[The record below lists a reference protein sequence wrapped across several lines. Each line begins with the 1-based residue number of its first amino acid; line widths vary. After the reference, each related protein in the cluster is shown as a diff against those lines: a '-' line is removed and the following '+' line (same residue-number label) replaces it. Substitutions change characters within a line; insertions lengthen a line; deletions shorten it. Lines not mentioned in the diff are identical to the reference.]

1 MLFQFPFGDWSK
13 AASVSPYAFIH
24 FLAIRSHAYSRARF
38 EMVKNIYSPAIT
50 SDYNYP
56 AAFMDQEEI
65 TRIAEIETDLKNY
78 AEQTKA
84 GIVKDGIT
92 DEDWNAYLEKMDS
105 MGLSELLELKQKGFD
120 MFYELTNK
128 Q

>member
-1 MLFQFPFGDWSK
+1 M
-13 AASVSPYAFIH
+13 
-24 FLAIRSHAYSRARF
+24 
-38 EMVKNIYSPAIT
+38 
-50 SDYNYP
+50 
-56 AAFMDQEEI
+56 
-65 TRIAEIETDLKNY
+65 
-78 AEQTKA
+78 
-84 GIVKDGIT
+84 KDGIT

>member
-1 MLFQFPFGDWSK
+1 MSRGLGDVYK
-13 AASVSPYAFIH
+13 
-24 FLAIRSHAYSRARF
+24 R
-38 EMVKNIYSPAIT
+38 
-50 SDYNYP
+50 
-56 AAFMDQEEI
+56 Q
-65 TRIAEIETDLKNY
+65 ETDLKNY

-128 Q
+128 